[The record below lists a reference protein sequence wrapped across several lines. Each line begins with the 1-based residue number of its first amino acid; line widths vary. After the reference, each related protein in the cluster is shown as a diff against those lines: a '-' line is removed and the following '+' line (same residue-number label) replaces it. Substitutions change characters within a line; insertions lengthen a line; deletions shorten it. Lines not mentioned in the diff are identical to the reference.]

1 MYTGRCSN
9 IFTLFCKRDIIIK
22 SYNIKEYHI
31 RKPTKARGP
40 IWDRDENS
48 EKPREIWRDR
58 AGGYGIQDPFGMM
71 FIERIEGD
79 YYNVVGL
86 PISRLYHE
94 MKNLG
99 LI

>member
-1 MYTGRCSN
+1 M
-9 IFTLFCKRDIIIK
+9 LE
-22 SYNIKEYHI
+22 SYNINRYHI
-31 RKPTKARGP
+31 RTSVKALGR
-40 IWDRDENS
+40 IWNSS

-58 AGGYGIQDPFGMM
+58 AGGYGIQDTFGKL
-71 FIERIEGD
+71 FVKRIEGD

-94 MKNLG
+94 MKKLG